1 MKIWL
6 WFFSLVVGGAF
17 AHANITPLGKVP
29 DWKSLDCFQNTITFK
44 EFRNALAEVYCP
56 REEWWSAWMVVDEKS
71 ARIRKENGSDEWYQ
85 LNFKSAEDSNR
96 SDEIAELEKSLDGL
110 VIGLDPGHIGGE
122 WSKMEKRHFQMGD
135 DPPVKEGDLSLA
147 VAKRLIPELEELGA
161 VTYLV
166 RDGAEPV
173 THRRPSD
180 FRALAH
186 QWAGKIQSSAGLPD
200 RLTLERER
208 AELLFYRVDEIHA
221 RANLINDTLKPDLV
235 ICLHLNAAPWPDPD
249 NRTLVDR
256 NDFHVLVNGCYMGGE
271 LAYDDQRFELLLRL
285 LNRWHVPERLLGESM
300 ASALAEITRLPA
312 FSYKGP
318 NALKVGDVPGVWA
331 RNLLANRIYHCPVI
345 FLEPYVANS
354 HSAYELIQK
363 ESSGQEIVEEYS
375 SAVLAG
381 LKNHFR

>member
-6 WFFSLVVGGAF
+6 WFFSLVFWGAF

-110 VIGLDPGHIGGE
+110 VIALDPGHIGGE

-161 VTYLV
+161 VPYLV
-166 RDGAEPV
+166 RDESEPV

-363 ESSGQEIVEEYS
+363 ENSGQEIVEEYS

>member
-29 DWKSLDCFQNTITFK
+29 DWKSLDCFQNTITSK
-44 EFRNALAEVYCP
+44 QFRNALAEVYCP

-85 LNFKSAEDSNR
+85 LNFKSADDSNR
-96 SDEIAELEKSLDGL
+96 SDEFEELEKSLDGL
-110 VIGLDPGHIGGE
+110 VIALDPGHIGGK

-161 VTYLV
+161 VPYLV

-180 FRALAH
+180 FRTLAH

>member
-6 WFFSLVVGGAF
+6 LFFSLVVGGAF

-29 DWKSLDCFQNTITFK
+29 DWKSLDCFQNTTTSK
-44 EFRNALAEVYCP
+44 QFRKALAEVYCP

-85 LNFKSAEDSNR
+85 LNFKSAGDSNR

-110 VIGLDPGHIGGE
+110 VIALDPGHIGGE

-161 VTYLV
+161 VPYLV

-180 FRALAH
+180 FRELAH

-271 LAYDDQRFELLLRL
+271 LAYDNQRFELLLRL

-363 ESSGQEIVEEYS
+363 REQRARNSRGI
-375 SAVLAG
+375 
-381 LKNHFR
+381 